1 MIDNASKAELKHL
14 IEISVERKKKLL
26 NGVPSKDL
34 IREMHETHKQ
44 DFLQRNRTFWDK
56 NKAICKD
63 FLIDGTDITPEKI
76 QPKLIPISDSTHP
89 AARIFRLASF
99 NWSIPTSQGFGRRLR
114 FLVWDDFHNSLIG
127 LIGLTDPVFN
137 LKVRDE
143 LIGWNSDDRKARLS
157 GMLDAFVLGALPPY
171 SLMLGGKLVAS
182 LLVSETIQKIFEEK
196 YQGKA
201 GLISG
206 KTKPSILSAI
216 TTTSVLG
223 RSSVYNRLRLDGR
236 LILEP
241 IGFTSGYGHFQFSD
255 DLFSKLKSLVA
266 SEHPEKANS
275 FDFGKGPNWKIRV
288 IRDALKL
295 LGVDQNAVKHG
306 IRREVFFCRLYED
319 TEKYLKTGIAP
330 TRPLAR
336 HEETIAQQA
345 LNRWLIPRTERDQS
359 YKAFSCEQWLK
370 KVDEA
375 YK

>member
-1 MIDNASKAELKHL
+1 MIDTARKAELKHL
-14 IEISVERKKKLL
+14 IEISVDQEKKIL
-26 NGVPSKDL
+26 NGNHSKGS
-34 IREMHETHKQ
+34 IREMHKTHKR

-56 NKAICKD
+56 NKATCKD

-76 QPKLIPISDSTHP
+76 QPKLIPIPDSTHP
-89 AARIFRLASF
+89 AATMFRLASF
-99 NWSIPTSQGFGRRLR
+99 NWSIPTSRGFGRRLR

-143 LIGWNSDDRKARLS
+143 LIGWSSEDRKARLS
-157 GMLDAFVLGALPPY
+157 GILDAFVLGALPPY

-182 LLVSETIQKIFEEK
+182 LLASETIQKIFEEK

-206 KTKPSILSAI
+206 KTKPAILSAI

-266 SEHPEKANS
+266 SEYPEKANS

-295 LGVDQNAVKHG
+295 LDINQNAVKHG

-330 TRPLAR
+330 TRPLVR
-336 HEETIAQQA
+336 PEKTIAQQA
-345 LNRWLIPRTERDQS
+345 LDRWLIPRTERDQS
-359 YKAFSCEQWLK
+359 YKTFSCAQWIK

>member
-1 MIDNASKAELKHL
+1 MINALTKSEIKHL
-14 IEISVERKKKLL
+14 VETSLDREIKVH
-26 NGVPSKDL
+26 NGDQSKGS
-34 IREMHETHKQ
+34 IREMHKTHKQ
-44 DFLQRNRTFWDK
+44 DFLQRNQCFWDK
-56 NKAICKD
+56 NKAKCQD
-63 FLIDGTDITPEKI
+63 LLIDGKDLSPEKI
-76 QPKLIPISDSTHP
+76 RAKLIPIPDSKHP
-89 AARIFRLASF
+89 ASTLFRLGSF

-114 FLVWDDFHNSLIG
+114 FLVWDEYHNSLIG

-157 GMLDAFVLGALPPY
+157 GILDAFVLGALPPY
-171 SLMLGGKLVAS
+171 SFLLGGKLVAS
-182 LLVSETIQKIFEEK
+182 LLESETIQNTFEEK

-206 KTKPSILSAI
+206 QTKPAILSAI

-223 RSSVYNRLRLDGR
+223 RSSVYNRLRLNGR

-255 DLFSKLKSLVA
+255 NLFSKLKTLVT
-266 SEHPEKANS
+266 SEYPEKANS

-295 LGVDQNAVKHG
+295 LDIDQNAMNHG
-306 IRREVFFCRLYED
+306 IRREVFFCRLFED
-319 TEKYLKTGIAP
+319 TERYLKTGILP

-336 HEETIAQQA
+336 HENTIARQA
-345 LNRWLIPRTERDQS
+345 LERWVIPRASRDQT
-359 YKAFSCEQWLK
+359 YKNFSCAQWIK